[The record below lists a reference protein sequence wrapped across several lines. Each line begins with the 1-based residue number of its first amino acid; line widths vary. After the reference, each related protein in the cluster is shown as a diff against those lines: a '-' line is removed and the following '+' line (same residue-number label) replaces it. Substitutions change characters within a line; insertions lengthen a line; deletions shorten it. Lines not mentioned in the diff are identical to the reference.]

1 MGLSKNPEQEA
12 RFAEIA
18 RLIEKSSTIA
28 ICAHTNPDGD
38 ALGSTLGL
46 ARVIGMRWPEKS
58 VCGLLADEVDVP
70 RIYSYLPGSDGLV
83 RACDYEGDPD
93 LFISVDLSV
102 AHRLNDA
109 EPVMRRA
116 ARTAIIDHHPCEEPY
131 TDASLI
137 RPGAAAAGVLVA
149 EFAPPSRRTPAASST
164 RTRTRSP
171 SPSRRCSWTAA
182 RRRQSCR

>member
-58 VCGLLADEVDVP
+58 VCGLLADAGDVP
-70 RIYSYLPGSDGLV
+70 RIYSYLPGSADLV

-93 LFISVDLSV
+93 LFISVDLSI

-109 EPVMRRA
+109 EP
-116 ARTAIIDHHPCEEPY
+116 
-131 TDASLI
+131 AS
-137 RPGAAAAGVLVA
+137 
-149 EFAPPSRRTPAASST
+149 
-164 RTRTRSP
+164 
-171 SPSRRCSWTAA
+171 
-182 RRRQSCR
+182 